1 MRMVKQC
8 AECGGGFDAFRAME
22 VRGRFCSPEC
32 LQASRRRR
40 AEPVPLDEVPQRAE
54 GLPAF
59 IMLGSPDMIVRL
71 AAEGA

>member
-1 MRMVKQC
+1 MVKHC

-22 VRGRFCSPEC
+22 VRGRYCSPEC
-32 LQASRRRR
+32 LQNSRRRR
-40 AEPVPLDEVPQRAE
+40 SQPGPVDEAMPAAE
-54 GLPAF
+54 GIPAF